1 MKQAHA
7 ALQQAHKAFSN
18 MPSAY
23 HWRALEAAMMTYQT
37 AYQAAQDAQAAAYD
51 DAEIAAWNSG
61 KGLPAGSEY

>member
-18 MPSAY
+18 VPSAY
-23 HWRALEAAMMTYQT
+23 HWRALEAAMLDYQA
-37 AYQAAQDAQAAAYD
+37 AYQAAQDARAAAYD